1 MYDGAEIMA
10 IIMIIVIML
19 WVFQIVFDWSGM
31 TVFPNTQESFTATIN
46 PNSEVNMEET
56 NDIGISNDP
65 SFGYQAK
72 KGCGICSPLRNL
84 YNPKKISACCLKPAI
99 LPRVGTIRRLDKRS
113 SYDKDR
119 CITDKDCRGL
129 DLTYLGDATDEVK
142 YIIKNNDNTFDSLIS
157 R

>member
-19 WVFQIVFDWSGM
+19 FMFQIVISWSGM
-31 TVFPNTQESFTATIN
+31 TIFPSRQESFTAEIN
-46 PNSEVNMEET
+46 PNSVVNVEMT
-56 NDIGISNDP
+56 NNIDISNDP

-72 KGCGICSPLRNL
+72 KGCGICNPLRNL

-129 DLTYLGDATDEVK
+129 DLTYLGNATDEVK